1 MDYGPS
7 RPQTVSLVA
16 WGVHEANVSSASVA
30 TGRAPRGY
38 QVKVPYNISRRRDML
53 VLILVLSLDPKPKVV
68 RPKTKTYFTKKVLVR
83 CHWHLIPTLA
93 PRGAFWKGRGRSA
106 PTRTLPKTHPLLSP
120 SAEVS
125 AGERAGDSAAGP
137 PGRDNLNLNI
147 PYYSCIARSYYM
159 HIYLAPKKVEKK

>member
-1 MDYGPS
+1 MRRMFPL
-7 RPQTVSLVA
+7 RVWRRHFPLRVFP
-16 WGVHEANVSSASVA
+16 
-30 TGRAPRGY
+30 PRGY
-38 QVKVPYNISRRRDML
+38 QVKVSYNITRRRRDML
-53 VLILVLSLDPKPKVV
+53 VLIFVLSLDPKPKVV

-125 AGERAGDSAAGP
+125 AGDSAAGP

>member
-1 MDYGPS
+1 MVPQGPELC
-7 RPQTVSLVA
+7 PWWL
-16 WGVHEANVSSASVA
+16 G
-30 TGRAPRGY
+30 GFM
-38 QVKVPYNISRRRDML
+38 RRMFPLRVCDWPGPGAARL
-53 VLILVLSLDPKPKVV
+53 PVLILGLSLDPKPKVV

-125 AGERAGDSAAGP
+125 AGDSAAGP

-159 HIYLAPKKVEKK
+159 HIYLAPKNVVKK